1 MGLITGMVVGG
12 LGGLAAIYSLA
23 LMAKN
28 SGRPHDLTTFSSDE
42 NVLAKVDAWANE
54 HGYRLVRDIDGTR
67 AYRKG
72 NNILTSP
79 MYMEVT
85 QDGNK
90 YSVKSYTQINGFILR
105 GDLALTGDTFIA
117 KLPRSMA
124 KKAQNN
130 LFATLN
136 VPGLP

>member
-1 MGLITGMVVGG
+1 MGLITGMIVGA
-12 LGGLAAIYSLA
+12 LGGLALVNILA

-28 SGRPHDLTTFSSDE
+28 SGRPHDLTSFSSDE
-42 NVLAKVDAWANE
+42 NVLAKVDAWAGQQ
-54 HGYRLVRDIDGTR
+54 GYRMVRDIDGTR
-67 AYRKG
+67 VYRKG

-79 MYMEVT
+79 MYLELS

-90 YSVKSYTQINGFILR
+90 YSIKSYTQINGFILR
-105 GDLALTGDTFIA
+105 GDMALTGDTFIA

-124 KKAQNN
+124 KKAQNI
-130 LFATLN
+130 LFASLN

>member
-1 MGLITGMVVGG
+1 MGLITGMIVGG
-12 LGGLAAIYSLA
+12 LGGLALVNILA

-42 NVLAKVDAWANE
+42 NVLAKVDAWASE
-54 HGYRLVRDIDGTR
+54 HGYRLVRDVDGSR
-67 AYRKG
+67 VYRKG

-136 VPGLP
+136 VPSLP

>member
-12 LGGLAAIYSLA
+12 LGGLAAINILA

-42 NVLAKVDAWANE
+42 DVLAKVDAWENE

-67 AYRKG
+67 VYRKG

-85 QDGNK
+85 KDGNK
-90 YSVKSYTQINGFILR
+90 YTVKSYTQINGFILR
-105 GDLALTGDTFIA
+105 GDMALTGDTFIA

-124 KKAQNN
+124 KKAQNT

>member
-12 LGGLAAIYSLA
+12 LGGLAAINILA

-67 AYRKG
+67 VYRKG

-85 QDGNK
+85 KDGNK
-90 YSVKSYTQINGFILR
+90 YTVKSYTQINGFILR
-105 GDLALTGDTFIA
+105 GDMALTGDTFIA

>member
-1 MGLITGMVVGG
+1 V
-12 LGGLAAIYSLA
+12 
-23 LMAKN
+23 
-28 SGRPHDLTTFSSDE
+28 
-42 NVLAKVDAWANE
+42 
-54 HGYRLVRDIDGTR
+54 
-67 AYRKG
+67 YRKG

-85 QDGNK
+85 KDGNK
-90 YSVKSYTQINGFILR
+90 YTVKSYTQINGFILR
-105 GDLALTGDTFIA
+105 GDMALTGDTFIA

>member
-1 MGLITGMVVGG
+1 MGLITGMIVGG
-12 LGGLAAIYSLA
+12 LGGLALVNILA

-42 NVLAKVDAWANE
+42 NVLAKVDAWASE
-54 HGYRLVRDIDGTR
+54 HGYRLVRDVDGSR
-67 AYRKG
+67 VYRKG

-79 MYMEVT
+79 MYLEVS

-105 GDLALTGDTFIA
+105 GDMALTGDTFIA

-124 KKAQNN
+124 KKAQNI
-130 LFATLN
+130 LFASLN

>member
-1 MGLITGMVVGG
+1 MGLITGMIVGA
-12 LGGLAAIYSLA
+12 LGGLALVNILA

-42 NVLAKVDAWANE
+42 NVLAKVDAWASE
-54 HGYRLVRDIDGTR
+54 HGYRLVRDVDGSR
-67 AYRKG
+67 VYRKG

-79 MYMEVT
+79 MYLELS

-90 YSVKSYTQINGFILR
+90 YSIKSYTQINGFILR
-105 GDLALTGDTFIA
+105 GDMALTGDTFIA

-124 KKAQNN
+124 KKAQNI
-130 LFATLN
+130 LFASLN

>member
-12 LGGLAAIYSLA
+12 LGGLAAINILA

-42 NVLAKVDAWANE
+42 DVLAKVDAWANE

-67 AYRKG
+67 VYRKG

-90 YSVKSYTQINGFILR
+90 YTVKSYTQINGFILR
-105 GDLALTGDTFIA
+105 GDMALTGDTFIA

>member
-1 MGLITGMVVGG
+1 MSLITGMIVGA
-12 LGGLAAIYSLA
+12 LGGLALVNILA
-23 LMAKN
+23 LMARN

-67 AYRKG
+67 VYRKG

-79 MYMEVT
+79 MYLEVT
-85 QDGNK
+85 RDGNR
-90 YSVKSYTQINGFILR
+90 YTVKSYTQINGFILR
-105 GDLALTGDTFIA
+105 GDMALTGDTFIA

-124 KKAQNN
+124 KKAQNL
-130 LFATLN
+130 LFASLN

>member
-1 MGLITGMVVGG
+1 MGLITGMIVGG
-12 LGGLAAIYSLA
+12 LGGLALVNILA

-42 NVLAKVDAWANE
+42 NVLAKVDGWASQ
-54 HGYRLVRDIDGTR
+54 HGYRLVRDIDGNR
-67 AYRKG
+67 VYRKG

-79 MYMEVT
+79 MYLELS

-90 YSVKSYTQINGFILR
+90 YSIKSYTQINGFILR
-105 GDLALTGDTFIA
+105 GDMALTGDTFIA

-124 KKAQNN
+124 KKAQNT
-130 LFATLN
+130 LFASLN

>member
-12 LGGLAAIYSLA
+12 LGGLAAINILA
-23 LMAKN
+23 LIAKN
-28 SGRPHDLTTFSSDE
+28 SGTPHDLTTFSSDE
-42 NVLAKVDAWANE
+42 DVLAKVDAWANE

-67 AYRKG
+67 VYRKG

>member
-1 MGLITGMVVGG
+1 MGLITGMIVGA
-12 LGGLAAIYSLA
+12 LGGLALVNILA

-42 NVLAKVDAWANE
+42 NVLAKVDAWASE

-67 AYRKG
+67 VYRKG

-79 MYMEVT
+79 MYLEIS

-90 YSVKSYTQINGFILR
+90 YSVKS
-105 GDLALTGDTFIA
+105 
-117 KLPRSMA
+117 
-124 KKAQNN
+124 
-130 LFATLN
+130 
-136 VPGLP
+136 